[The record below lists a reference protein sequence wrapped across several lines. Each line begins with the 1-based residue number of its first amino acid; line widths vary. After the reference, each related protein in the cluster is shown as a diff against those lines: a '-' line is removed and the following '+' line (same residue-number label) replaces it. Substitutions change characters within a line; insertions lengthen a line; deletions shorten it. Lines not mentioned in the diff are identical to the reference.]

1 MKADLK
7 ILQKSIDVDQEK
19 MMNCLILVFM
29 ENDLIMGTSIVQL
42 PGWFN
47 FWSNDY
53 RYYPPCLN

>member
-1 MKADLK
+1 MKTNLR
-7 ILQKSIDVDQEK
+7 ILQKSINVDHER

-29 ENDLIMGTSIVQL
+29 ENGFIIGTSIVQL

-47 FWSNDY
+47 FWSKDY